1 MRGGGRG
8 GNRSGIRGGNRRGRK
23 RQGTDRKN
31 SQRGEKVERKSRA
44 GRDCSQTQREK
55 DEVKNS
61 KFGIRAARRQLW
73 DIMRKYQELERE
85 QREIDKAKKRR
96 LKELYPDR
104 YVDESDWHGDGYH
117 GYRE

>member
-1 MRGGGRG
+1 MRSGGRG
-8 GNRSGIRGGNRRGRK
+8 GNRSGNRGGNRRGSK

-31 SQRGEKVERKSRA
+31 SQRGENAERKS
-44 GRDCSQTQREK
+44 RDCSQTQREK